1 MKSNFEAALAHT
13 LKHEGLFSDHP
24 ADPGGATM
32 KGITL
37 AVFRAYKSNQ
47 HLTAE
52 DLKRITDDEVRDI
65 YKRKYWDP
73 CRCDDLPPGVDVC
86 VFDCAVNSGVG
97 RSSKFLQEC
106 AGVQADGVVGPVTLG
121 VVRKL
126 PPADIVNR
134 MCDKRQ
140 TFLESLK
147 TFAVFG
153 KGWTRRVSEVRAF
166 ALKMI

>member
-1 MKSNFEAALAHT
+1 MKENFEAALQTVLH
-13 LKHEGLFSDHP
+13 HEGGFTDHP
-24 ADPGGATM
+24 ADPGGATN

-37 AVFRAYKSNQ
+37 EVYRTYKNNRN
-47 HLTAE
+47 LTAE
-52 DLKRITDDEVRDI
+52 DLKRISDDEVRDI
-65 YKRKYWDP
+65 YKRKYWDS
-73 CRCDDLPPGVDVC
+73 CRCDDLPPGIDVC

-106 AGVQADGVVGPVTLG
+106 AGVTADGAIGPVTVG

-126 PPADIVNR
+126 SAEQIINA

-140 TFLESLK
+140 AFLESLK

-166 ALKMI
+166 ALKML